1 MHKFTFSPGKAAQLR
16 RKYFNQVAIFI
27 GIAAAGGVITSSLK
41 SNGAYQDVRF
51 LPLFFLVMGLPLGYG
66 LLRAYKRA
74 KAYYEGYLLTID
86 TDTITHTQP
95 GYQDV
100 VLYKNDVIAIGQ
112 YPDGGFAVAT
122 DKGQLIIPAGLSDHD
137 ELCSQLA
144 SIKPLETTTRLP
156 FFFRYRNAILIT
168 VLGAYICFLTMKD
181 KIVIA
186 SLGSVLTVLLVWAGY
201 KVWSS
206 PAVDQRIKRKL
217 WIMFLL
223 LFSLIARTVLV
234 LKS

>member
-1 MHKFTFSPGKAAQLR
+1 
-16 RKYFNQVAIFI
+16 
-27 GIAAAGGVITSSLK
+27 
-41 SNGAYQDVRF
+41 
-51 LPLFFLVMGLPLGYG
+51 
-66 LLRAYKRA
+66 
-74 KAYYEGYLLTID
+74 
-86 TDTITHTQP
+86 
-95 GYQDV
+95 
-100 VLYKNDVIAIGQ
+100 
-112 YPDGGFAVAT
+112 
-122 DKGQLIIPAGLSDHD
+122 
-137 ELCSQLA
+137 
-144 SIKPLETTTRLP
+144 
-156 FFFRYRNAILIT
+156 
-168 VLGAYICFLTMKD
+168 MKD